1 MKIGIGGKPTQKA
14 LWWTQ
19 CLCFAGAAALLGY
32 CGFVALD
39 AWVFQQ
45 RESRALERLLEAR
58 GSNIDAGAA
67 AGLKLRAASVPGVPA
82 IAASGLI
89 GRLEIPRLGLSAIL
103 IEGDDPKTLRRAV
116 GHIPGTPLPGQPGN
130 AALTG
135 HRDTFFRPL
144 RNIRAD
150 DIVVVT
156 TLQGEYRYRV
166 VSTRVVAPDNV
177 AVLNSNASQI
187 LTLVTCYPFYF
198 VGAAPSRFIVRAER
212 LAQQD
217 SRRKVVG

>member
-1 MKIGIGGKPTQKA
+1 
-14 LWWTQ
+14 
-19 CLCFAGAAALLGY
+19 LGY
-32 CGFVALD
+32 CGFIVAD

-45 RESRALERLLEAR
+45 RESRDLERLLGNHGPR
-58 GSNIDAGAA
+58 
-67 AGLKLRAASVPGVPA
+67 VQTPGPPA
-82 IAASGLI
+82 IRARGLI

-130 AALTG
+130 VALTG

-144 RNIRAD
+144 RNIRAND
-150 DIVVVT
+150 VIVVT

-166 VSTRVVAPDNV
+166 VSTQVVSPENI
-177 AVLNSNASQI
+177 AVLNSSGGEI

-198 VGAAPSRFIVRAER
+198 VGAAPDRFIVRAER
-212 LAQQD
+212 LA
-217 SRRKVVG
+217 G